1 MVVMWFSFSDVVISI
16 VLFHAEVNF
25 DYSVGY
31 QELYGEGIDQ
41 VFQPE
46 LNPGVIYYYGDGTGV
61 QMYSVDEALLKE
73 YIKHQM

>member
-1 MVVMWFSFSDVVISI
+1 M
-16 VLFHAEVNF
+16 NF
-25 DYSVGY
+25 EYSVGY
-31 QELYGEGIDQ
+31 QELYGEGTDQ

-46 LNPGVIYYYGDGTGV
+46 FNASVMYYYGDGTGV

>member
-1 MVVMWFSFSDVVISI
+1 M
-16 VLFHAEVNF
+16 NF
-25 DYSVGY
+25 EYSVGY
-31 QELYGEGIDQ
+31 QELYGEGTDP

-46 LNPGVIYYYGDGTGV
+46 LSASMMYYYGDGTGV

>member
-1 MVVMWFSFSDVVISI
+1 MKKYY
-16 VLFHAEVNF
+16 VLFYFEVNF
-25 DYSVGY
+25 EYSVGY
-31 QELYGEGIDQ
+31 QELYGEGTDQ

-46 LNPGVIYYYGDGTGV
+46 LNASVMYYYGDGTGV

>member
-1 MVVMWFSFSDVVISI
+1 M
-16 VLFHAEVNF
+16 NF

-41 VFQPE
+41 MFQPE
-46 LNPGVIYYYGDGTGV
+46 LSPGVIYYYGDATGM